1 MTNKQLAKL
10 WAAIA
15 AILLFYLINSYLATQ
30 GGEPLF
36 DTKLVAKARE
46 PIALFAIIIGAP
58 LLLLSALTAQLYA
71 TRSETSESWFGRLP
85 VFWFDAID
93 VNSPEGRWYQRL
105 TLFIFTILPTLSF
118 IHFFRIV
125 IAADVCASK
134 PVAHPSGAWDWSALK
149 SINDPAR
156 LGGVLTQVQGS
167 APSCDNGTTFFPFVE
182 PLLLLIWICVAYWAV
197 YRQLRAIYFP

>member
-71 TRSETSESWFGRLP
+71 TPLRNVR
-85 VFWFDAID
+85 
-93 VNSPEGRWYQRL
+93 
-105 TLFIFTILPTLSF
+105 ILVWSSA
-118 IHFFRIV
+118 RILV
-125 IAADVCASK
+125 RR
-134 PVAHPSGAWDWSALK
+134 
-149 SINDPAR
+149 N
-156 LGGVLTQVQGS
+156 
-167 APSCDNGTTFFPFVE
+167 
-182 PLLLLIWICVAYWAV
+182 
-197 YRQLRAIYFP
+197 